1 MRFRKL
7 TTNLYRKNL
16 LSTTS
21 KNENVGS
28 HDRLAP
34 VVHSAFIAC
43 SDGAGGFMEM
53 LHGKLENIFLKC
65 FITVLCFVCD

>member
-1 MRFRKL
+1 MFGSIPQQDVFQRVA
-7 TTNLYRKNL
+7 
-16 LSTTS
+16 SS

-34 VVHSAFIAC
+34 VVHSAFITC

-53 LHGKLENIFLKC
+53 LRGKLENIFLKC
-65 FITVLCFVCD
+65 FITVFCFV